1 MIRPLEGITVV
12 SLEQAVAA
20 PFAARQLADLGA
32 RVIKIERPESGDFA
46 RHYDQTVNGMS
57 SHFTWLNR
65 SKESV
70 EMDLKDEDSKELLLN
85 MLEKADVFLYNLAPG
100 AVDRLGF
107 SPDTLKEKFPR
118 LITCSITGYGEN
130 GSYRNKKAYDLLIQ
144 CEAGAVSVTGTEETP
159 SKAGISIADIA
170 AGMYAYSG
178 IMAAVIAR
186 SVSGKGTHLDI
197 SMLEALGEW
206 MGYPLYYA
214 GYGGS
219 EPKRTGAS
227 HATIYPYGPFTTG
240 EGKQVFLGIQ
250 NDREWKAFCSRVI
263 EKPELAEEELF
274 STNALRVQNQE
285 ELALVIASV
294 FEKMTAEELTEK
306 LDEMKIANAK
316 LNTMKDFMEHP
327 QLKERNR
334 WTTINSPAGDI
345 QTLLPPI
352 TAPGFEMT
360 MGDIPELG
368 EHNEKI
374 RKEFGT
380 RKK

>member
-1 MIRPLEGITVV
+1 MRPLEGITVV

-70 EMDLKDEDSKELLLN
+70 EMDLKGEDSKELLLN

-263 EKPELAEEELF
+263 GKPELAEEELF
-274 STNALRVQNQE
+274 STNALRVKNQE

-334 WTTINSPAGDI
+334 WTTIDSPAGDI

-352 TAPGFEMT
+352 TAPGFKIT

>member
-70 EMDLKDEDSKELLLN
+70 EMDLKGEDSKELLLN

-263 EKPELAEEELF
+263 GKPELAEEELF
-274 STNALRVQNQE
+274 STNALRVKNQE

-334 WTTINSPAGDI
+334 WTTIDSPAGDI

-352 TAPGFEMT
+352 TAPGFKIT

>member
-352 TAPGFEMT
+352 TAPGFEMS